1 LGVKHSLVAWFE
13 EVIKFQ
19 LATPQPLFLA
29 LVHLNTT
36 TKTMNL
42 TKSVRQLVVDMNM
55 AAPDELDVNNT
66 VRDVVC

>member
-1 LGVKHSLVAWFE
+1 LGVKHSLGSRKSYNFNL
-13 EVIKFQ
+13 Q
-19 LATPQPLFLA
+19 LATTTVFLA
-29 LVHLNTT
+29 LVHLNNT